1 MSSEGCCDME
11 DLRVAPSATPVSS
24 TQVRKLRV
32 ANQQGLHA
40 RPAVSIVRL
49 LQSSKS
55 SVTFTYR
62 RQTVDAHSVLGLLM
76 LAAPRNALITVS
88 VDGPDAE
95 DTLAKLEEA
104 FNQRFGEPGSGC

>member
-1 MSSEGCCDME
+1 ME
-11 DLRVAPSATPVSS
+11 DAGLKTSPSPVSVP
-24 TQVRKLRV
+24 QVRKLRV
-32 ANQQGLHA
+32 TNQQGLHA
-40 RPAVSIVRL
+40 RPAVCIVRL

-88 VDGPDAE
+88 VDGPDAQ
-95 DTLAKLEEA
+95 DTLVRLEEA
-104 FNQRFGEPGSGC
+104 FNQRFGEQGCGC